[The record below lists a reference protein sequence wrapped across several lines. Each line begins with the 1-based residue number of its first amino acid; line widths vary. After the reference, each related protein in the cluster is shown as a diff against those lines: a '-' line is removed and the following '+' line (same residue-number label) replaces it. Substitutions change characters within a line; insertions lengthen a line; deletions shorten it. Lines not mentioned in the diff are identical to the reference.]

1 MLSTMA
7 SVAKHSS
14 VLVVED
20 EDDIRAAIA
29 EILESEGY
37 DVTIATNGREAMEEL
52 SDVRYVPR
60 LILLDLMMPEMNGH
74 EFLARRQTIPRL
86 RNVPVMVLTAV
97 TTDIPPGANALL
109 RKPFSVE
116 ELLEAVRSMLPIA
129 A

>member
-1 MLSTMA
+1 MLRAMSSA
-7 SVAKHSS
+7 AKHRT

-29 EILESEGY
+29 EILEGEGY
-37 DVTIATNGREAMEEL
+37 DVTVACNGREAMEEL
-52 SDVRYVPR
+52 TDVRYVPS

-74 EFLARRQTIPRL
+74 EFLERRKAIARL

-97 TTDIPPGANALL
+97 TTDIPPGANSLL

-116 ELLEAVRSMLPIA
+116 ELLDAVRSMLPIA

>member
-1 MLSTMA
+1 MLCAMA
-7 SVAKHSS
+7 SAGKHGS

-37 DVTIATNGREAMEEL
+37 DVTVASNGREAMEEL

-74 EFLARRQTIPRL
+74 ELLARRQAIPRL

-97 TTDIPPGANALL
+97 TTDVPPGANGLL

-116 ELLEAVRSMLPIA
+116 ELLEAVRSMMPIA

>member
-1 MLSTMA
+1 MLYAMA
-7 SVAKHSS
+7 SAGKHGS

-37 DVTIATNGREAMEEL
+37 DVTVASNGREAMEEL

-74 EFLARRQTIPRL
+74 ELLVRRQAIPRL

-97 TTDIPPGANALL
+97 TTDVPPGANGLL

-116 ELLEAVRSMLPIA
+116 ELLEAVRSMMPIA